1 MKKLIAMGTLPVLF
15 LYMLV
20 SCDVECELQQFAVYH
35 GEIPDSII
43 NLVPYENGE
52 VVNFLNA
59 DGKILTYHVV
69 RESKQLTEQIV
80 EECYVSSTTYAVDE
94 TNLVSDSA
102 NCPIEFAITNRVEF
116 DFYAVKIKNTDFT
129 IPATE
134 YYYQLAHVVDS
145 MTINNV
151 VYYNVLKE
159 TPFYF
164 ESQNA
169 DSLNADTLFYN
180 YEFGILEIDFENG
193 ERFQRVP

>member
-1 MKKLIAMGTLPVLF
+1 MKKLIAMCILLGLF
-15 LYMLV
+15 LSMLE
-20 SCDVECELQQFAVYH
+20 SCDVGCKLQQFAVYH
-35 GEIPDSII
+35 GEIPDSVI

-59 DGKILTYHVV
+59 EGKILTYYVV

-94 TNLVSDSA
+94 TNLASDSA
-102 NCPIEFAITNRVEF
+102 NFPIEFAITNRVEF
-116 DFYAVKIKNTDFT
+116 EFYAVKINNADFT

-134 YYYQLAHVVDS
+134 YYYQLADVVDS

-151 VYYNVLKE
+151 VYYDVLKE

-180 YEFGILEIDFENG
+180 YEFGILEIDFEDG
-193 ERFQRVP
+193 QRFQRVP